1 MGHTN
6 GQKGKEAMKYDPAT
20 DPEKTTHLFFGPQHP
35 GVTGNMSIEMWFDGD
50 QITKAITH
58 VGYLHRGFEK
68 LMEKRLWIQNFPL
81 VCRICVPE
89 PDINEQCYAMAIE
102 ELTGIEVPERAKWI
116 RTLVLEMARLAVNL
130 MAFGGQAGTLGL
142 GTGAMWGITLRDF
155 VLDLFEELTG
165 ARIYHIYIQP
175 GGVRRD
181 LPPGFEKRVMDVLGT
196 IEERLPEFDRL
207 ILNNSV
213 FKLRTRNVGVVDPQ
227 WIEPYGLVGPVARG
241 SGGERDVR
249 KDAPYE
255 VYDKLNFDV
264 VTENGNDIY
273 SRARVRR
280 REIDLSINLIKQ
292 IFQGM
297 PSGKIAEK
305 LPNLTEWRVPEGE
318 YYARVESARGEY
330 GYYVVSDGSTKPRRV
345 HVRGPSYVHAVS
357 LLERMLVGANIAD
370 VSNIMVSLT
379 TCPPEIE
386 R

>member
-1 MGHTN
+1 M
-6 GQKGKEAMKYDPAT
+6 EYDRAT

-89 PDINEQCYAMAIE
+89 PDINEECYAMAIE
-102 ELTGIEVPERAKWI
+102 ELSGMEVPERAKWI
-116 RTLVLEMARLAVNL
+116 RTLVLELARLAVNL

-181 LPPGFEKRVMDVLGT
+181 LPEGFDKRIESVLST
-196 IEERLPEFDRL
+196 IEERLPELDRL
-207 ILNNSV
+207 ILNNAV
-213 FKLRTRNVGVVDPQ
+213 FKLRTENIGVVKPQ
-227 WIEPYGLVGPVARG
+227 WIEEYGLVGPVARG
-241 SGGERDVR
+241 SGSVRDVR

-255 VYDKLNFDV
+255 VYDKLDFNV
-264 VTENGNDIY
+264 VTENGCDIY
-273 SRARVRR
+273 SRALVRR
-280 REIDLSINLIKQ
+280 REIDLSC
-292 IFQGM
+292 FHHVD
-297 PSGKIAEK
+297 GKVLAD
-305 LPNLTEWRVPEGE
+305 NLTSATAYTLVRVIDMKAPVPVCPRVLLPGVRYRIHLFSSPGPCQERRDNVCE
-318 YYARVESARGEY
+318 LHYAYLSISGGQVVRLTMMLETSAMLAPTSIRSRSGTACTY
-330 GYYVVSDGSTKPRRV
+330 DGP
-345 HVRGPSYVHAVS
+345 
-357 LLERMLVGANIAD
+357 
-370 VSNIMVSLT
+370 LT
-379 TCPPEIE
+379 
-386 R
+386 

>member
-1 MGHTN
+1 MN
-6 GQKGKEAMKYDPAT
+6 LST
-20 DPEKTTHLFFGPQHP
+20 DPISTTHLFFGPQHP

-68 LMEKRLWIQNFPL
+68 LMERRLWIQNFPI

-89 PDINEQCYAMAIE
+89 PDINEECYALAVE
-102 ELTGIEVPERAKWI
+102 ELAGIEIPQRAGWI
-116 RTLVLEMARLAVNL
+116 RTLVLELSRLGMNL

-142 GTGAMWGITLRDF
+142 GTGAMWGITFRDF

-165 ARIYHIYIQP
+165 ARIYHMFIQP

-181 LPPGFEKRVMDVLGT
+181 LPDGFENRVKDVLEK
-196 IEERLPEFDRL
+196 IEKRLPEMDRL
-207 ILNNSV
+207 ILDNSV
-213 FKLRTRNVGVVDPQ
+213 FKDRTVGVGIVKPR
-227 WIEPYGLVGPVARG
+227 WIDELGLVGPVARG
-241 SGGERDVR
+241 SGGSRDLR
-249 KDAPYE
+249 KDSPYE
-255 VYDKLNFDV
+255 VYSQLEFDV
-264 VTENGNDIY
+264 VIEEGADIY
-273 SRARVRR
+273 ARALVRR
-280 REIDLSINLIKQ
+280 REIDLSINLVRQ
-292 IFQGM
+292 ILESM
-297 PSGKIAEK
+297 PRGPVATP
-305 LPNLTEWRVPEGE
+305 LPNLTGWRIPAGE
-318 YYARVESARGEY
+318 VYSRVESSRGEY
-330 GYYVVSDGSTKPRRV
+330 GYYVVSDGSLKPRRI

>member
-1 MGHTN
+1 MS
-6 GQKGKEAMKYDPAT
+6 EIYDPAT
-20 DPEKTTHLFFGPQHP
+20 DPKKTTHLFFGPQHP

-50 QITKAITH
+50 QVTKAITH

-68 LMEKRLWIQNFPL
+68 LMESRLWIQNFPL

-89 PDINEQCYAMAIE
+89 PDINEECYALAIE

-116 RTLVLEMARLAVNL
+116 RTLVLELARLAVNL

-142 GTGAMWGITLRDF
+142 GTGAMWGITFRDF

-181 LPPGFEKRVMDVLGT
+181 FPPGFQKRVEEVLSK
-196 IEERLPEFDRL
+196 IEERLPELDRL
-207 ILNNSV
+207 ILNNAV
-213 FKLRTRNVGVVDPQ
+213 FKLRTQNVGVVNPD
-227 WIEPYGLVGPVARG
+227 WIEEYGLVGPVARG
-241 SGGERDVR
+241 SGSVRDVR

-255 VYDKLNFDV
+255 IYDKLDFDV
-264 VTENGNDIY
+264 VSETGSDIY
-273 SRARVRR
+273 ARARVRR
-280 REIDLSINLIKQ
+280 REIDMSISLIRQILS
-292 IFQGM
+292 GM
-297 PSGKIAEK
+297 PPSGSVAAK
-305 LPNLTEWRVPEGE
+305 LPNLTEWRVPAGE
-318 YYARVESARGEY
+318 FYSRVESSRGEY
-330 GYYVVSDGSTKPRRV
+330 GYYVVSDGSLRPRRV
-345 HVRGPSYVHAVS
+345 HVRGPSYVHAVP

>member
-1 MGHTN
+1 MSFD
-6 GQKGKEAMKYDPAT
+6 EAT
-20 DPEKTTHLFFGPQHP
+20 DPRRTTHLFFGPQHP

-50 QITKAITH
+50 EITKAITH
-58 VGYLHRGFEK
+58 VGYLHRAFEK
-68 LMEKRLWIQNFPL
+68 LMERRLWIQNFPL

-89 PDINEQCYAMAIE
+89 PDINEECYAMAVE
-102 ELTGIEVPERAKWI
+102 ELDGIEVPIRARWI
-116 RTLVLEMARLAVNL
+116 RTLVLELARLGMNL
-130 MAFGGQAGTLGL
+130 MAFGGQAGTIGL

-165 ARIYHIYIQP
+165 ARIYHIYITP

-181 LPPGFEKRVMDVLGT
+181 LPEGFTGRIEQVLST

-213 FKLRTRNVGVVDPQ
+213 FNMRTIGVGVIPPE
-227 WIEPYGLVGPVARG
+227 WISEYGLVGPVARA
-241 SGGERDVR
+241 SGGRRDVR

-255 VYDKLNFDV
+255 VYQELDFDV
-264 VTENGNDIY
+264 VTETGGDIY
-273 SRARVRR
+273 SRAMIRR
-280 REIDLSINLIKQ
+280 REIDLSISLIRQ
-292 IFQGM
+292 VLDRM
-297 PSGKIAEK
+297 PEGPVATA
-305 LPNLTEWRVPEGE
+305 LPNLTEWRIPPGE
-318 YYARVESARGEY
+318 VYSRVESSRGEY
-330 GYYVVSDGSTKPRRV
+330 GYYVVSDGSLKPRRV
-345 HVRGPSYVHAVS
+345 HVRGPSYVHAVP

>member
-1 MGHTN
+1 
-6 GQKGKEAMKYDPAT
+6 MKYDRAT

-35 GVTGNMSIEMWFDGD
+35 GVTGNMSVEMWFDGD

-89 PDINEQCYAMAIE
+89 PDINEECYAMAIE
-102 ELTGIEVPERAKWI
+102 ELSGMEIPERAKWI
-116 RTLVLEMARLAVNL
+116 RTLVLELARLAVNL

-181 LPPGFEKRVMDVLGT
+181 LPEGFDKRLKSVLST
-196 IEERLPEFDRL
+196 IEERLPELDRL
-207 ILNNSV
+207 ILNNAV
-213 FKLRTRNVGVVDPQ
+213 FKLRTKNIGVVKPE
-227 WIEPYGLVGPVARG
+227 WIEEYGIVGPVARG
-241 SGGERDVR
+241 SGSVRDVR

-255 VYDKLNFDV
+255 VYDRLDFNV
-264 VTENGNDIY
+264 VTENGCDIY
-273 SRARVRR
+273 SRALVRR
-280 REIDLSINLIKQ
+280 REIDLSISLIKQ
-292 IFQGM
+292 ILK
-297 PSGKIAEK
+297 KIPDGPIALK
-305 LPNLTEWRVPEGE
+305 LPNLTEWKVPPGE
-318 YYARVESARGEY
+318 FYSRVESSRGEY
-330 GYYVVSDGSTKPRRV
+330 GYYVVSDGSLKPRRV
-345 HVRGPSYVHAVS
+345 HVRGPSYVHAVP
-357 LLERMLVGANIAD
+357 LLEKMLAGANIAD

>member
-1 MGHTN
+1 M
-6 GQKGKEAMKYDPAT
+6 MVYDPAT
-20 DPEKTTHLFFGPQHP
+20 DPLKTTHLFFGPQHP

-68 LMEKRLWIQNFPL
+68 LMENRLWIQNFPL

-102 ELTGIEVPERAKWI
+102 ELAGIEVPERAQWI

-130 MAFGGQAGTLGL
+130 MAFGGQAGTIGL

-155 VLDLFEELTG
+155 VLDLFEELSG

-181 LPPGFEKRVMDVLGT
+181 LPQGFRKRVLGVLKT

-207 ILNNSV
+207 ILNNAV
-213 FKLRTRNVGVVDPQ
+213 FKLRTRNIGVVDPE

-249 KDAPYE
+249 KDAPYG
-255 VYDKLNFDV
+255 VYHKLNFNV
-264 VTENGNDIY
+264 VTEKGNDIFA
-273 SRARVRR
+273 RAMVRR
-280 REIDLSINLIKQ
+280 REIDLSINLIRQ
-292 IFQGM
+292 ILDGM
-297 PSGKIAEK
+297 PEGPVAEK
-305 LPNLTEWRVPEGE
+305 LPNLTEWKVPPGE

>member
-1 MGHTN
+1 MGVN
-6 GQKGKEAMKYDPAT
+6 PAT
-20 DPEKTTHLFFGPQHP
+20 DPKKTTHLFFGPQHP

-89 PDINEQCYAMAIE
+89 PDINEECYALAIE
-102 ELTGIEVPERAKWI
+102 ELTGIEVPERGKWI
-116 RTLVLEMARLAVNL
+116 RTLVLELARLAVNL

-142 GTGAMWGITLRDF
+142 GTAAMWGITFRDF

-165 ARIYHIYIQP
+165 ARIYHIFILP

-181 LPPGFEKRVMDVLGT
+181 LPPGFENRVEKVLEK
-196 IEERLPEFDRL
+196 IEERLPELDRL
-207 ILNNSV
+207 VLNNAI
-213 FKLRTRNVGVVDPQ
+213 FKLRTQNVGVVKPE
-227 WIEPYGLVGPVARG
+227 WIEEYGLVGPVARG
-241 SGGERDVR
+241 SGSVRDVR

-255 VYDKLNFDV
+255 IYQKLDFDV
-264 VTENGNDIY
+264 VTETGNDIFA
-273 SRARVRR
+273 RAMVRR
-280 REIDLSINLIKQ
+280 REIDLSISLIRQ
-292 IFQGM
+292 ILSGM
-297 PSGKIAEK
+297 PKGPVATK
-305 LPNLTEWRVPEGE
+305 LPNVTELRVPAGE
-318 YYARVESARGEY
+318 YYSRVESSRGEY
-330 GYYVVSDGSTKPRRV
+330 GYYVVSDGSLKPRRV

>member
-1 MGHTN
+1 MGVN
-6 GQKGKEAMKYDPAT
+6 PAT
-20 DPEKTTHLFFGPQHP
+20 DPKKTTHLFFGPQHP
-35 GVTGNMSIEMWFDGD
+35 GVTGNMSVEMWFDGD

-89 PDINEQCYAMAIE
+89 PDINEECYAMAIE

-116 RTLVLEMARLAVNL
+116 RTLVLELARLAVNL
-130 MAFGGQAGTLGL
+130 MAFGGQGGTLGL
-142 GTGAMWGITLRDF
+142 GTAAMWGITFRDF

-181 LPPGFEKRVMDVLGT
+181 LPQGFGGRVEKVLEK
-196 IEERLPEFDRL
+196 IEKRLPELDRL
-207 ILNNSV
+207 VLNNAI
-213 FKLRTRNVGVVDPQ
+213 FKLRTQNVGVVKPE
-227 WIEPYGLVGPVARG
+227 WIEEYGLVGPVARG
-241 SGGERDVR
+241 SGSVRDVR

-255 VYDKLNFDV
+255 IYSKLEFDV
-264 VTENGNDIY
+264 VTESGNDIF
-273 SRARVRR
+273 ARVMVRR
-280 REIDLSINLIKQ
+280 REMDLSISLIRQ
-292 IFQGM
+292 ILSKMPQG
-297 PSGKIAEK
+297 PVATK
-305 LPNLTEWRVPEGE
+305 LPNLTEWRVPAGE
-318 YYARVESARGEY
+318 VYSRVESSRGEY
-330 GYYVVSDGSTKPRRV
+330 GYYVVSDGSLKPRRV
-345 HVRGPSYVHAVS
+345 HVRGPSYVHAVP

>member
-1 MGHTN
+1 MGVN
-6 GQKGKEAMKYDPAT
+6 PAT
-20 DPEKTTHLFFGPQHP
+20 DPRKTTHLFFGPQHP
-35 GVTGNMSIEMWFDGD
+35 GVTGNMSVEMWFDGD
-50 QITKAITH
+50 QVTKAITH

-89 PDINEQCYAMAIE
+89 PDINEECYALALE

-116 RTLVLEMARLAVNL
+116 RTLILELARLAVNL

-142 GTGAMWGITLRDF
+142 GTGAMWGITFRDF

-165 ARIYHIYIQP
+165 ARVYHIFIQP

-181 LPPGFEKRVMDVLGT
+181 LPQGFRKRTLEVIKKIEK
-196 IEERLPEFDRL
+196 RLPEFDRL
-207 ILNNSV
+207 ILNNAV
-213 FKLRTRNVGVVDPQ
+213 FKLRTKNIGIVKPE
-227 WIEPYGLVGPVARG
+227 WIDEYGLVGPVARG
-241 SGGERDVR
+241 SGSVRDLR
-249 KDAPYE
+249 KDASYE
-255 VYDKLNFDV
+255 VYNKLDFSV
-264 VTENGNDIY
+264 VTETGNDIY
-273 SRARVRR
+273 ARAMVRR
-280 REIDLSINLIKQ
+280 REIDLSISLIRQ
-292 IFQGM
+292 IVGGM
-297 PSGKIAEK
+297 PAGPVAAE

-318 YYARVESARGEY
+318 FYARVESSRGEY
-330 GYYVVSDGSTKPRRV
+330 GYYVVSDGSLKPRRV
-345 HVRGPSYVHAVS
+345 HVRGPSYVHAVP

>member
-1 MGHTN
+1 MS
-6 GQKGKEAMKYDPAT
+6 YDPAT
-20 DPEKTTHLFFGPQHP
+20 DPLKTTHLFFGPQHP

-50 QITKAITH
+50 EITKAVTH

-68 LMEKRLWIQNFPL
+68 LMEKRLWMQNFPL

-89 PDINEQCYAMAIE
+89 PDINEQCYAMALE
-102 ELTGIEVPERAKWI
+102 ELSGIGVPERARWI

-181 LPPGFEKRVMDVLGT
+181 LPEGFQKRVLDVLST
-196 IEERLPEFDRL
+196 IEDRLPEFDRL
-207 ILNNSV
+207 ILNNAV
-213 FKLRTRNVGVVDPQ
+213 FKMRTRNVGTVQPE
-227 WIEPYGLVGPVARG
+227 WIEEYGLTGPVARG
-241 SGGERDVR
+241 SGSTLDLRR
-249 KDAPYE
+249 DAPYE
-255 VYDKLNFDV
+255 VYDRLSFSV
-264 VTENGNDIY
+264 VTESGNDIY
-273 SRARVRR
+273 SRALVRR
-280 REIDLSINLIKQ
+280 REIDLSISLIRQ
-292 IFQGM
+292 ILEGM
-297 PSGKIAEK
+297 PDGKVAER
-305 LPNLTEWRVPEGE
+305 LPNLTEWKVPEGE
-318 YYARVESARGEY
+318 YYARVESSRGEY
-330 GYYVVSDGSTKPRRV
+330 GYYVVSDGSTRPRRI
-345 HVRGPSYVHAVS
+345 HVRGPSYVHAVT
-357 LLERMLVGANIAD
+357 LLEKMLVGANIAD

>member
-1 MGHTN
+1 
-6 GQKGKEAMKYDPAT
+6 MKYDRAT

-35 GVTGNMSIEMWFDGD
+35 GVTGNMSVEMWFDGD

-89 PDINEQCYAMAIE
+89 PDINEECYAMAIE
-102 ELTGIEVPERAKWI
+102 ELSGMEIPERAKWI
-116 RTLVLEMARLAVNL
+116 RTLVLELARLAVNL

-181 LPPGFEKRVMDVLGT
+181 LPEGFDKRIKSVLST
-196 IEERLPEFDRL
+196 IEERLPELDRL
-207 ILNNSV
+207 ILNNAV
-213 FKLRTRNVGVVDPQ
+213 FKLRTKNIGVVKPE
-227 WIEPYGLVGPVARG
+227 WIEEYGIVGPVARG
-241 SGGERDVR
+241 SGSVRDVR

-255 VYDKLNFDV
+255 VYDRLDFNV
-264 VTENGNDIY
+264 VTENGCDIY
-273 SRARVRR
+273 SRALVRR
-280 REIDLSINLIKQ
+280 REIDLSISLIKQ
-292 IFQGM
+292 ILKRIPDG
-297 PSGKIAEK
+297 PIALK
-305 LPNLTEWRVPEGE
+305 LPNLTEWKVPPGE
-318 YYARVESARGEY
+318 FYSRVESSRGEY
-330 GYYVVSDGSTKPRRV
+330 GYYVVSDGSLKPRRV
-345 HVRGPSYVHAVS
+345 HVRGPSYVHAVP
-357 LLERMLVGANIAD
+357 LLEKMLAGANIAD

>member
-1 MGHTN
+1 MGDN
-6 GQKGKEAMKYDPAT
+6 IDPAT
-20 DPEKTTHLFFGPQHP
+20 DPKKTTHLFFGPQHP

-68 LMEKRLWIQNFPL
+68 LMESRLWIQNFPL

-89 PDINEQCYAMAIE
+89 PDINEECYALAIE

-116 RTLVLEMARLAVNL
+116 RTLVLELARLAVNL

-142 GTGAMWGITLRDF
+142 GTGAMWGITFRDF

-181 LPPGFEKRVMDVLGT
+181 LPQGFESRVEAVLT
-196 IEERLPEFDRL
+196 KIQERLPELDRL
-207 ILNNSV
+207 ILNNAV
-213 FKLRTRNVGVVDPQ
+213 FKLRTKKIGVVKSE
-227 WIEPYGLVGPVARG
+227 WIEEYGLVGPVARG
-241 SGGERDVR
+241 SGSVRDVR

-255 VYDKLNFDV
+255 IYDKLDFDV
-264 VTENGNDIY
+264 VTGTGSDIFA
-273 SRARVRR
+273 RANVRR
-280 REIDLSINLIKQ
+280 REIDLSISLIRQ
-292 IFQGM
+292 ILNGM
-297 PSGKIAEK
+297 PTGPVAAK
-305 LPNLTEWRVPEGE
+305 LPNLTEWRVPPGE
-318 YYARVESARGEY
+318 IYSRVESSRGEY
-330 GYYVVSDGSTKPRRV
+330 GYYVVSDGSLKPRRV
-345 HVRGPSYVHAVS
+345 HVRGPSYVHAVP

>member
-1 MGHTN
+1 
-6 GQKGKEAMKYDPAT
+6 MKYDRAT

-35 GVTGNMSIEMWFDGD
+35 GVTGNMSVEMWFDGD

-89 PDINEQCYAMAIE
+89 PDINEECYAMAIE
-102 ELTGIEVPERAKWI
+102 ELSGMEIPERAKWI
-116 RTLVLEMARLAVNL
+116 RTLVLELARLAVNL

-181 LPPGFEKRVMDVLGT
+181 LPEGFDKRIKSVLST
-196 IEERLPEFDRL
+196 IEERLPELDRL
-207 ILNNSV
+207 ILNNAV
-213 FKLRTRNVGVVDPQ
+213 FKLRTKNIGVVKPE
-227 WIEPYGLVGPVARG
+227 WIEEYGIVGPVARG
-241 SGGERDVR
+241 SGSVRDVR

-255 VYDKLNFDV
+255 VYDRLDFNV
-264 VTENGNDIY
+264 VTENGCDIY
-273 SRARVRR
+273 SRALVRR
-280 REIDLSINLIKQ
+280 REIDLSISLIKQ
-292 IFQGM
+292 ILKRIPDG
-297 PSGKIAEK
+297 PIALK
-305 LPNLTEWRVPEGE
+305 LPNLTEWKVPPGE
-318 YYARVESARGEY
+318 FYSRVESSRGEY
-330 GYYVVSDGSTKPRRV
+330 GYYVVSDGSLKPRRV
-345 HVRGPSYVHAVS
+345 HVRGPSYVHAVP
-357 LLERMLVGANIAD
+357 LLEKMLVGANIAD

>member
-1 MGHTN
+1 MSFD
-6 GQKGKEAMKYDPAT
+6 EAT
-20 DPEKTTHLFFGPQHP
+20 DPRRTTHLFFGPQHP

-50 QITKAITH
+50 EITRAITH
-58 VGYLHRGFEK
+58 VGYLHRAFEK
-68 LMEKRLWIQNFPL
+68 LMERRFWIQNFPL

-89 PDINEQCYAMAIE
+89 PDINEECYALAVE
-102 ELTGIEVPERAKWI
+102 ELDGLEVPERARWI
-116 RTLVLEMARLAVNL
+116 RTLVLELARLGVNL
-130 MAFGGQAGTLGL
+130 MAFGGQAGTIGL

-165 ARIYHIYIQP
+165 ARIYHIYITP

-181 LPPGFEKRVMDVLGT
+181 LPEGFAGRIEQVLST

-213 FKLRTRNVGVVDPQ
+213 FNMRTIGTGVIPPE
-227 WIEPYGLVGPVARG
+227 WIAEYGLVGPVARA
-241 SGGERDVR
+241 SGGVRDVR

-255 VYDKLNFDV
+255 VYSELDFDV
-264 VTENGNDIY
+264 VTETGGDVY
-273 SRARVRR
+273 SRTLIRR
-280 REIDLSINLIKQ
+280 REIDLSISLIRQ
-292 IFQGM
+292 VLERM
-297 PSGKIAEK
+297 PEGPVATA
-305 LPNLTEWRVPEGE
+305 LPNLTEWRVPPGE
-318 YYARVESARGEY
+318 VYSRVESSRGEY
-330 GYYVVSDGSTKPRRV
+330 GYYVVSDGSLKPRRV
-345 HVRGPSYVHAVS
+345 HVRGPSYVHAVP

>member
-1 MGHTN
+1 MGVN
-6 GQKGKEAMKYDPAT
+6 PAT
-20 DPEKTTHLFFGPQHP
+20 DPLKTTHLFFGPQHP
-35 GVTGNMSIEMWFDGD
+35 GVTGNMSVEMWFDGD
-50 QITKAITH
+50 QVTKAITH

-89 PDINEQCYAMAIE
+89 PDINEECYALALE

-116 RTLVLEMARLAVNL
+116 RTLILELARLGVNL

-142 GTGAMWGITLRDF
+142 GTGAMWGITFRDF

-165 ARIYHIYIQP
+165 ARVYHIFIQP

-181 LPPGFEKRVMDVLGT
+181 LPPGFRKRTLEVIKKIEK
-196 IEERLPEFDRL
+196 RLPEFDRL
-207 ILNNSV
+207 ILNNAV
-213 FKLRTRNVGVVDPQ
+213 FKLRTKNIGIVKPE
-227 WIEPYGLVGPVARG
+227 WIDEYGLVGPVARG
-241 SGGERDVR
+241 SGSVRDLR

-255 VYDKLNFDV
+255 VYNKLDFSV
-264 VTENGNDIY
+264 VTETGNDIY
-273 SRARVRR
+273 ARAMVRR
-280 REIDLSINLIKQ
+280 REIDLSISLIRQ
-292 IFQGM
+292 IVGGM
-297 PSGKIAEK
+297 PAGPVAAE

-318 YYARVESARGEY
+318 FYARVESSRGEY
-330 GYYVVSDGSTKPRRV
+330 GYYVVSDGSLKPRRV
-345 HVRGPSYVHAVS
+345 HVRGPSYVHAVP